1 MSNVF
6 AVIPIH
12 NGVDRTM
19 RCLRSLM
26 SGTFVPETV
35 VVDDGSSDGSS
46 DLISSEFP
54 KVRIL
59 RGDGN
64 LWWSGAMNLGVRH
77 AFAGGADYILSL
89 NNDCVLDL
97 GAVEALVQCVEEE
110 NRVIVGSKV
119 RYLDQPQKILC
130 AGGAIRWNG
139 RGPEY
144 LGDAEIDTGQF
155 DRRREVDWVPGMSVL
170 IPAGAFRAAGL
181 YDARWFP
188 MRWGDV
194 DFILRAKAKGW
205 RVLLEPRSL
214 VWNDQEQT
222 EKPPYRVDL
231 VKLFQ
236 LLTNFKSH
244 YRLVPALR
252 FFSRHAPAR
261 AMPSLLAR
269 LYAPLGRGLRRQYLH
284 PVKVWVQSKG
294 RSAT

>member
-1 MSNVF
+1 MTNVC

-12 NGVDRTM
+12 NGVNRTI

-26 SGTFVPETV
+26 SGTFVPRTV
-35 VVDDGSSDGSS
+35 VVDDGSSDGSG

-54 KVRIL
+54 EVTIL

-64 LWWSGAMNLGVRH
+64 LWWSGAMNLGVDH
-77 AFAGGADYILSL
+77 ALAGGADYILSL

-97 GAVEALVQCVEEE
+97 RAVEALVQCAEEE
-110 NRVIVGSKV
+110 NGVIVGSKI
-119 RYLDQPQKILC
+119 RYLDQPEKILC
-130 AGGAIRWNG
+130 AGGAIRWDG

-144 LGDAEIDTGQF
+144 LGDSEIDSGQF

-170 IPAGAFRAAGL
+170 IPAEAFGAAGL
-181 YDARWFP
+181 YDARRFP

-194 DFILRAKAKGW
+194 DFILRAKSKGW
-205 RVLLEPRSL
+205 RVVLEPRSL

-222 EKPPYRVDL
+222 EKSPYRVNL
-231 VKLFQ
+231 VQLFRF
-236 LLTNFKSH
+236 LTNSKSH

-252 FFSRHAPAR
+252 FFSRHAPAW

-269 LYAPLGRGLRRQYLH
+269 LYAPLGRGLRRQYLY
-284 PVKVWVQSKG
+284 PVKVWVQSRG